1 METEVRMDIFPNDP
15 ENREKTYEIIK
26 VSSLPI
32 LKTQILC
39 ISNVQINKVFQ

>member
-15 ENREKTYEIIK
+15 KNREKKYEIIK
-26 VSSLPI
+26 VSRQPI